1 MKQSKSM
8 ALELDD
14 EDGFDSWNDHELN
27 VCYDV
32 RCSCIFFPCIL
43 DLDEGHDSS
52 KYYYLD

>member
-14 EDGFDSWNDHELN
+14 EDGYDLWNDHELN

-32 RCSCIFFPCIL
+32 CFSCIL
-43 DLDEGHDSS
+43 DHCIVNLGEC
-52 KYYYLD
+52 